1 MHSSRIC
8 SFQFASKIDLDER
21 ERERKCII
29 GPFGRA
35 FRRLLALLAA
45 WRNFPQKLKRHLA
58 RCSRLRGSLC
68 PSVLTGA
75 HNVCLWHPKDP
86 SLWII
91 SVLVP
96 EEINSPS
103 RLISGGKNERKIIR
117 GEKFLG
123 EKSRGAKSGKRRHP
137 VFRKK
142 G

>member
-1 MHSSRIC
+1 MYN
-8 SFQFASKIDLDER
+8 
-21 ERERKCII
+21 
-29 GPFGRA
+29 RA
-35 FRRLLALLAA
+35 FWESFSEIISIAGCVAQLS
-45 WRNFPQKLKRHLA
+45 PEIEKT
-58 RCSRLRGSLC
+58 SGSMLSSVC
-68 PSVLTGA
+68 PSVLAKA

-117 GEKFLG
+117 GEKILG